1 MITSQVTTLTSC
13 KKGLKITV
21 PVAEIDKIRE
31 FEIRK
36 MQKDAEIQGFR
47 RGKAPRSMV
56 LKLFHGTIERNTID
70 HALQHGF
77 EDGLKENN
85 IVPVADPVV
94 KKFDFDQEKNLLMEI
109 EVETYPDIE
118 LKKYKGLKI
127 EKEIYS
133 ISDDDVEDSIL
144 YIRHQKA
151 IVSSVDGKAENG
163 HFMTLTMQ
171 ELDAGGVPL
180 VGKKYEDIRVN
191 LGSGEFDSD
200 IEQQLIGLSKG
211 EEKIVEKVYPKDF
224 EQKQFAGKREQYR
237 VKVAKVEK
245 EELPVLDDDFVQT
258 LNYGNAKTV
267 TELRD
272 LVRKQLE
279 MQYGQRAE
287 EQFYHRFAHELLQN
301 NPFEVPEAVVE
312 RYLDE
317 VVNDVK
323 QRQKNVNEEELYK
336 TYRADAIFN
345 VKWFYLKEKIAETEN
360 LRAEK
365 EDFDKYLDTITD
377 EKVKE
382 MYRSNKDLGKRIM
395 NDLFEK
401 KLFDFIVENSKI
413 KITTK
418 PIKSRKDLINI

>member
-1 MITSQVTTLTSC
+1 MITSQVTNLTSC

-31 FEIRK
+31 VEIGK
-36 MQKDAEIQGFR
+36 MQKNAEIQGFR

-56 LKLFHGTIERNTID
+56 LKLFQGAIERNTID

-77 EDGLKENN
+77 EDGLRENN
-85 IVPVADPVV
+85 IVPVGDPVV
-94 KKFDFDQEKNLLMEI
+94 KKFDFDQDKNLLMEI

-118 LKKYKGLKI
+118 LKKYKGLKV

-133 ISDDDVEDSIL
+133 ISDDDVEESIH
-144 YIRHQKA
+144 YILHQKA
-151 IVSSVDGKAENG
+151 IVSPVDGKAENG

-180 VGKKYEDIRVN
+180 VGKKYENIRVQ
-191 LGSGEFDSD
+191 LGSGEFDPD
-200 IEQQLIGLSKG
+200 IEHQLTGLG
-211 EEKIVEKVYPKDF
+211 RGDEKIVEKIYPKDF
-224 EQKQFAGKREQYR
+224 EQKQFAGKMERYR
-237 VKVAKVEK
+237 VTVAKTEK

-258 LNYGNAKTV
+258 LNYGKAKTV
-267 TELRD
+267 GELRD

-317 VVNDVK
+317 IVSDVK

-336 TYRADAIFN
+336 AYRPDAVFN
-345 VKWFYLKEKIAETEN
+345 VKWFYLKEKIAEAEN

-365 EDFDKYLDTITD
+365 EDFDKYIETITD
-377 EKVKE
+377 EK
-382 MYRSNKDLGKRIM
+382 I
-395 NDLFEK
+395 
-401 KLFDFIVENSKI
+401 
-413 KITTK
+413 
-418 PIKSRKDLINI
+418 

>member
-1 MITSQVTTLTSC
+1 M
-13 KKGLKITV
+13 
-21 PVAEIDKIRE
+21 AEIDKIRE

-85 IVPVADPVV
+85 IVPVGDPVV

-224 EQKQFAGKREQYR
+224 EQKQFAGNREQYR

>member
-85 IVPVADPVV
+85 IVPVGDPVV

>member
-85 IVPVADPVV
+85 IVPVGDPVV

-151 IVSSVDGKAENG
+151 IVSSV
-163 HFMTLTMQ
+163 M
-171 ELDAGGVPL
+171 
-180 VGKKYEDIRVN
+180 R
-191 LGSGEFDSD
+191 
-200 IEQQLIGLSKG
+200 
-211 EEKIVEKVYPKDF
+211 
-224 EQKQFAGKREQYR
+224 
-237 VKVAKVEK
+237 
-245 EELPVLDDDFVQT
+245 
-258 LNYGNAKTV
+258 
-267 TELRD
+267 
-272 LVRKQLE
+272 
-279 MQYGQRAE
+279 RA
-287 EQFYHRFAHELLQN
+287 A
-301 NPFEVPEAVVE
+301 PS
-312 RYLDE
+312 
-317 VVNDVK
+317 
-323 QRQKNVNEEELYK
+323 
-336 TYRADAIFN
+336 
-345 VKWFYLKEKIAETEN
+345 
-360 LRAEK
+360 
-365 EDFDKYLDTITD
+365 
-377 EKVKE
+377 
-382 MYRSNKDLGKRIM
+382 RSSAAR
-395 NDLFEK
+395 
-401 KLFDFIVENSKI
+401 
-413 KITTK
+413 
-418 PIKSRKDLINI
+418 